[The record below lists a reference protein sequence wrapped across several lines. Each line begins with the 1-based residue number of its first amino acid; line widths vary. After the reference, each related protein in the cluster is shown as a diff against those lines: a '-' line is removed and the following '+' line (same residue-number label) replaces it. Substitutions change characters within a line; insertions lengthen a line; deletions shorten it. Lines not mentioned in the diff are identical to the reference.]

1 MSKINQESNQNV
13 NIKVTEPDFNTL
25 LLFVSAVELSLNTKG

>member
-25 LLFVSAVELSLNTKG
+25 LFVSAVELSLNTKG